1 MNTIQLL
8 KKAFEKMFLKKRRSC
23 MTFEQYYYLIRKRR
37 LRLLLTNDTTFTEEQ
52 IEKKRERIGLF
63 DRALNHIYNGH
74 NWTTIYSDTFMLSK
88 DEVCLKYDIDL
99 NTLNIILKYTF

>member
-8 KKAFEKMFLKKRRSC
+8 KKAFEKMFLKKRHSRL
-23 MTFEQYYYLIRKRR
+23 TFDKYYYLIRKRR

-52 IEKKRERIGLF
+52 IEKKREHIGLF
-63 DRALNHIYNGH
+63 DRALNHTYNSH

>member
-8 KKAFEKMFLKKRRSC
+8 KKAFEKMFLKKQHSRL
-23 MTFEQYYYLIRKRR
+23 TFDQYYYLIRKRR
-37 LRLLLTNDTTFTEEQ
+37 LRLLLTNDTNFTEEQ

-63 DRALNHIYNGH
+63 DRALNYTYNGH

-88 DEVCLKYDIDL
+88 DEVCLKYDIEL